1 MTSKK
6 HTLTPREAKIPKL
19 ATAPN
24 GKAYKRALEVGSV
37 LVYKNGELRRIEAGG
52 KSSMVKKIGPQIRVK
67 SGSKLILKSAKA

>member
-6 HTLTPREAKIPKL
+6 HALTAREAQIPKL

-24 GKAYKRALEVGSV
+24 GEAFRRALKVGSV
-37 LVYKNGELRRIEAGG
+37 LVYKDGELRRIEAGG